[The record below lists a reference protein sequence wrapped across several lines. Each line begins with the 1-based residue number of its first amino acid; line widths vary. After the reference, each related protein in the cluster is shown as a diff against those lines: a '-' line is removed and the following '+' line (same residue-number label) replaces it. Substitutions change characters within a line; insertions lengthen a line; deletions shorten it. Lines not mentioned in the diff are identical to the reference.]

1 MTRKNRQPLTCVL
14 LAGASALMMGC
25 ATTDKRETEFVTP
38 PSSVQTGTYWYWIDG
53 NVTKEGVEKDLE
65 AMKAAGINRAFM
77 ANIGGTGTGDPNAQ
91 YRVEFMSDEW
101 WDITRAALK
110 KATELGIDI
119 GIFNSPGWSQSGGPW
134 IKANQTM
141 RYLNSSRT
149 VVKGPGRV
157 TVKLPQPADEFE
169 DVKVVA
175 FPNPTPAGTVLTTAN
190 AGITSA
196 PMMGDLTAMT
206 DGDNATDVRF
216 TTNGEYV
223 IEINPQGEFT
233 ARSIVVRPAP
243 APINTDVELQA
254 MDADGRYQTV
264 SRFNINRTRDWK
276 KVGFDPYADVA
287 MSFDPVTSDSYR
299 VVFRSVGAGA
309 GIAEL
314 SLSSVPRVERY
325 KEKSLAKLFQ
335 SEVPAWDEYLWREQ
349 PQAGDRSMAVQ
360 PGQVIDLSDKMSADG
375 TLTWDVPEGEWT
387 VLRTGMTP
395 TGVVNEPASPEATG
409 YEVDKMSSKHAEEH
423 FDAYRRPTASR
434 SRYSCRTA
442 MRWADR
448 TSPTT

>member
-1 MTRKNRQPLTCVL
+1 MTRKNRQLLTRVL
-14 LAGASALMMGC
+14 LAGASVLMMGC
-25 ATTDKRETEFVTP
+25 ATTDKRETEFITP

-65 AMKAAGINRAFM
+65 AMKAAGIDRAFM

-91 YRVEFMSDEW
+91 YRVKFMSDEW
-101 WDITRAALK
+101 WNITRAALK

-190 AGITSA
+190 ASITSA

-254 MDADGRYQTV
+254 MDADGRYELRKQLNAQRLVDAKNGKYETAGGV
-264 SRFNINRTRDWK
+264 
-276 KVGFDPYADVA
+276 PDVLPEDA
-287 MSFDPVTSDSYR
+287 PQFVKDYHAYYKTPRGYHKRSLNSNAGWNATS
-299 VVFRSVGAGA
+299 
-309 GIAEL
+309 
-314 SLSSVPRVERY
+314 SLSFINMPLMSYSDEIRSAVLIVHGE
-325 KEKSLAKLFQ
+325 LA
-335 SEVPAWDEYLWREQ
+335 
-349 PQAGDRSMAVQ
+349 
-360 PGQVIDLSDKMSADG
+360 
-375 TLTWDVPEGEWT
+375 
-387 VLRTGMTP
+387 
-395 TGVVNEPASPEATG
+395 
-409 YEVDKMSSKHAEEH
+409 H
-423 FDAYRRPTASR
+423 
-434 SRYSCRTA
+434 SRYFGEDAFKRLKGDNKELLIVPGASHTDLYDNRDKIPF
-442 MRWADR
+442 DR
-448 TSPTT
+448 IVRFFQKYL